1 MARKK
6 KQGRGTMS
14 LGRRGNMG
22 EDDDRDLETV
32 ARTAARAGKHWGM
45 NVCGERDRE
54 LGGGLGI
61 PLAAVSDDMT
71 ALGDGLGRI
80 EADAKRE
87 LL

>member
-1 MARKK
+1 
-6 KQGRGTMS
+6 
-14 LGRRGNMG
+14 
-22 EDDDRDLETV
+22 
-32 ARTAARAGKHWGM
+32 M
-45 NVCGERDRE
+45 NVCSERDRE